1 MNRATYCWPD
11 DKKLCCITVQSYDD
25 SAVDIADSI
34 ISNVERD
41 GCTSCTCFFDNYDE
55 ALKAEQRNREFNAAM
70 EQEYEEAQKEEEAY
84 GKLIKGVDY

>member
-1 MNRATYCWPD
+1 MVAHPAP
-11 DKKLCCITVQSYDD
+11 V
-25 SAVDIADSI
+25 
-34 ISNVERD
+34 
-41 GCTSCTCFFDNYDE
+41 FDNYDE

>member
-1 MNRATYCWPD
+1 MVAHPAP
-11 DKKLCCITVQSYDD
+11 V
-25 SAVDIADSI
+25 
-34 ISNVERD
+34 
-41 GCTSCTCFFDNYDE
+41 FFDNYDE